1 MKGQDTADDGN
12 VFPHVKIMLFGGCRE
27 MKKLAE
33 LILMA
38 GFLPQMLQPP
48 ERIIHI
54 TENLS
59 ISRLVRKL
67 ETASKRRP
75 KTAV

>member
-1 MKGQDTADDGN
+1 
-12 VFPHVKIMLFGGCRE
+12 